1 MLLDEFDIF
10 EKIGLSL
17 GYMTKKIYLC
27 GKFNHGDYMN
37 WLKSLFFGSGVPHS
51 IFILTLAIACGIYL
65 SHRLKFKGIT
75 LGITWILFC
84 AIAMSHFG
92 MHLDPVVETFSKDFG
107 LILFVYSIG
116 LQVGPSFFSSF
127 GKGGI
132 KLNILAMSAVILSC
146 LTAYIIHLISG
157 EDIATMTGVLFGAV
171 TNTPGLGAAEQAF
184 ADITGTT
191 NADIASGYAMA
202 YPLGV
207 VGIILS
213 LLAMR
218 WIFRINIDKEK
229 EQIAAESEVQKEIEH
244 IDILLANPQVEG
256 ASIRDL
262 SALCNMNLIV
272 SRLVRPDGE
281 DELPDVDT
289 ILHVGDRIRIV
300 IDQEHKKS
308 VLLLGMETTI
318 QTDNKQQAHL
328 VSRNIIVTKPE
339 LNGKRI
345 GDLNI
350 RSTYHVSIT
359 RIRRA
364 GIELLA
370 TRDLYL
376 QLGDKITVVG
386 EERAVNKIESLFGNS
401 TKRLDMPNLVS
412 IFVGIA
418 LGVAL
423 GLLPI
428 ALPGL
433 SQPFKLGL
441 AGGSLIVAILMSCF
455 GPKLHIVTY
464 TTSSANLMI
473 REIGIAMF
481 LAAVGFGA
489 GKTFIQ
495 TLVEGGYVW
504 IGYGVIITLIPL
516 LIIGVIGRKWLKLDY
531 FTLMGLLA
539 GSTTNPPALSY
550 ATTLTTSNDRA
561 AVSYS
566 TVYPLT
572 MFLRVLTGQLMIL
585 LFL

>member
-1 MLLDEFDIF
+1 MSWLD
-10 EKIGLSL
+10 
-17 GYMTKKIYLC
+17 
-27 GKFNHGDYMN
+27 
-37 WLKSLFFGSGVPHS
+37 SLFFGSGVPHS
-51 IFILTLAIACGIYL
+51 IFILTIAIAAGISL

-92 MHLDPVVETFSKDFG
+92 MHLDPVVETFAKDFG

-132 KLNILAMSAVILSC
+132 KLNLLAMTIVFLSC
-146 LTAYIIHLISG
+146 VMAYIIHLLSG

-171 TNTPGLGAAEQAF
+171 TNTPGLGAAQQAF
-184 ADITGTT
+184 SDITGTM
-191 NADIASGYAMA
+191 NPNIASGYAMA

-207 VGIILS
+207 VGIITA

-218 WIFRINIDKEK
+218 WFFHIKLDKE
-229 EQIAAESEVQKEIEH
+229 EERVVAESTAQKEIEF

-256 ASIRDL
+256 AHIREL
-262 SALCNMNLIV
+262 SQLCHMNLIV
-272 SRLVRPDGE
+272 SRLVRPNGE

-289 ILHVGDRIRIV
+289 ILHVGDRIRV
-300 IDQEHKKS
+300 VVDKENEKS
-308 VLLLGMETTI
+308 VLLLGMETSLPT
-318 QTDNKQQAHL
+318 NEKAHAHL
-328 VSRNIIVTKPE
+328 VSRHVVVTKPE

-345 GDLNI
+345 GDLNV
-350 RSTYHVSIT
+350 RATYHVSIT

-376 QLGDKITVVG
+376 QLGDRITVVG
-386 EERAVNKIESLFGNS
+386 EERAVDKVEKLFGNS
-401 TKRLDMPNLVS
+401 TKRLDIPNLAS
-412 IFVGIA
+412 IFLGLA
-418 LGVAL
+418 LGVAA

-428 ALPGL
+428 MLPGL
-433 SQPFKLGL
+433 AQPFKLGI

-455 GPKLHIVTY
+455 GPKMHIVTY

-489 GKTFIQ
+489 GKTFLP
-495 TLVEGGYVW
+495 TLLEGGYVW
-504 IGYGVIITLIPL
+504 IGYGVIITLLPL
-516 LIIGVIGRKWLKLDY
+516 LLVGLIARWWLKLDY
-531 FTLMGLLA
+531 FSLMGLLA
-539 GSTTNPPALSY
+539 GSTTNPPALAY
-550 ATTLTTSNDRA
+550 ATTVSSANDRA
-561 AVSYS
+561 AVAYS

>member
-1 MLLDEFDIF
+1 MIMD
-10 EKIGLSL
+10 
-17 GYMTKKIYLC
+17 
-27 GKFNHGDYMN
+27 
-37 WLKSLFFGSGVPHS
+37 WLKSLFFDSGVPHS
-51 IFILTLAIACGIYL
+51 ILILTIAIAVGIYL

-75 LGITWILFC
+75 IGITWILFC
-84 AIAMSHFG
+84 AIVMSHFG
-92 MHLDPVVETFSKDFG
+92 MHLDPDVETFAKDFG

-132 KLNILAMSAVILSC
+132 KLNILAMSGVLLSC
-146 LTAYIIHLISG
+146 IIAFLIHIITQ
-157 EDIATMTGVLFGAV
+157 EDIATMTGVLCGAV
-171 TNTPGLGAAEQAF
+171 TNTPGLGAAQQAYS
-184 ADITGTT
+184 DITSTF
-191 NADIASGYAMA
+191 NPDIASGYAMA

-218 WIFRINIDKEK
+218 WFFQIKLDKE
-229 EQIAAESEVQKEIEH
+229 EQQVATESETPKEIEH

-256 ASIRDL
+256 ASIREL
-262 SALCNMNLIV
+262 SSLCNMNLIV

-289 ILHVGDRIRIV
+289 ILHVGDRIRVV

-308 VLLLGMETTI
+308 VLLLGLETTI
-318 QTDNKQQAHL
+318 QTDSKQQAHL
-328 VSRNIIVTKPE
+328 VSRNIIVTKAD

-345 GDLNI
+345 GDLNV
-350 RSTYHVSIT
+350 RATYHVSIT

-376 QLGDKITVVG
+376 QLGDRITVVG
-386 EERAVNKIESLFGNS
+386 EEKAVEKIEKLFGNS
-401 TKRLDMPNLVS
+401 SKKLEMPNLVS
-412 IFVGIA
+412 IFAGIA
-418 LGVAL
+418 LGVL
-423 GLLPI
+423 VGLMPI
-428 ALPGL
+428 MLPGL

-455 GPKLHIVTY
+455 GPKMHIVTY

-489 GKTFIQ
+489 GKTFIP
-495 TLVEGGYVW
+495 TLLNGGYVW
-504 IGYGVIITLIPL
+504 IGYGLLITLIPL
-516 LIIGVIGRKWLKLDY
+516 LTIGILGRKWLKLDY
-531 FTLMGLLA
+531 FTLMGVMA

-550 ATTLTTSNDRA
+550 ATTMSTTNDRS
-561 AVSYS
+561 AVAYS

>member
-1 MLLDEFDIF
+1 MSWLD
-10 EKIGLSL
+10 
-17 GYMTKKIYLC
+17 
-27 GKFNHGDYMN
+27 
-37 WLKSLFFGSGVPHS
+37 SLFFGSGVPHS
-51 IFILTLAIACGIYL
+51 IFILTIAIAAGISL

-92 MHLDPVVETFSKDFG
+92 MHLDPVVETFAKDFG

-132 KLNILAMSAVILSC
+132 KLNVLAVSIVFLSC
-146 LTAYIIHLISG
+146 ATAYLIHLLSG

-171 TNTPGLGAAEQAF
+171 TNTPGLGAAQQAF
-184 ADITGTT
+184 TDITG
-191 NADIASGYAMA
+191 NVNPNIASGYAMA

-207 VGIILS
+207 VGIITV

-218 WIFRINIDKEK
+218 WFFHIKVEK
-229 EQIAAESEVQKEIEH
+229 EEALVAAESSAQKEVEY

-256 ASIRDL
+256 AHIREL
-262 SALCNMNLIV
+262 SQLCHMNLIV
-272 SRLVRPDGE
+272 SRLVRPNGE

-289 ILHVGDRIRIV
+289 VLHVGDRIRV
-300 IDQEHKKS
+300 VVDKENEKS
-308 VLLLGMETTI
+308 VLLLGMETSLP
-318 QTDNKQQAHL
+318 TDHKAQAHL
-328 VSRNIIVTKPE
+328 VSRHVVVTKPE

-345 GDLNI
+345 GDLNV
-350 RSTYHVSIT
+350 RATYHVSIT

-364 GIELLA
+364 GVELLA

-376 QLGDKITVVG
+376 QLGDRITVVG
-386 EERAVNKIESLFGNS
+386 EERAVDKVEKLFGNS
-401 TKRLDMPNLVS
+401 TKRLDIPNLAS
-412 IFVGIA
+412 IFLGLA
-418 LGVAL
+418 LGVAA

-428 ALPGL
+428 MLPGL
-433 SQPFKLGL
+433 AQPFKLGI

-455 GPKLHIVTY
+455 GPKMHIVTY

-489 GKTFIQ
+489 GKTFIP
-495 TLVEGGYVW
+495 TLLDGGYVW
-504 IGYGVIITLIPL
+504 IGYGVIITLFPL
-516 LIIGVIGRKWLKLDY
+516 LVVGLIARWWLKLDY
-531 FTLMGLLA
+531 FSLMGLLA
-539 GSTTNPPALSY
+539 GSTTNPPALAY
-550 ATTLTTSNDRA
+550 ATTVSSTNDRA
-561 AVSYS
+561 AVAYS